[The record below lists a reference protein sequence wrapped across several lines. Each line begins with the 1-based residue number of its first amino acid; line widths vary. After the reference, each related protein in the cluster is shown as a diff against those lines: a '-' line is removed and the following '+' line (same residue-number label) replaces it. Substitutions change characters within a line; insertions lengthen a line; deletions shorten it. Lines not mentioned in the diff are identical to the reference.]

1 MRLTPIAAMAWAVL
15 IGTTAAWGQDF
26 RVETDVFLDNREKSA
41 PAAQYLTLFVGGR
54 VYDFMY
60 EEPKEIIIY
69 DVKGE
74 RFLLLAPDRR
84 EQATLTCE
92 QLLQFTAAIQAQATQ
107 SRDEDI
113 RFLANP
119 SFDVRHDPSTQRVT
133 LASKRLQYAAIPSA
147 VAPPNDGVV
156 RRYRNFADWYAR
168 MNGVRFGNMP
178 PFARMELNAQLESR
192 GLIPGEV
199 IKTMHPRAVFDK
211 ETEVR
216 SKHLFTWRVLPSD
229 QKRIEEADSY
239 LSTFKHV
246 EPGVYLKWP
255 ARTAKKTN

>member
-1 MRLTPIAAMAWAVL
+1 MRLAPIAALAWAVAV
-15 IGTTAAWGQDF
+15 GTTSLVLGQDF
-26 RVETDVFLDNREKSA
+26 RVETDVFLDADKNK

-60 EEPKEIIIY
+60 EEPKEITIY

-84 EQATLTCE
+84 EQTTLTCE
-92 QLLQFTAAIQAQATQ
+92 QLLQFTAAIQAQASQ

-119 SFDVRHDPSTQRVT
+119 SFDVQFDSRTNAIT
-133 LASKRLQYAAIPSA
+133 LLSKRLKYTALPSA
-147 VAPPNDGVV
+147 IEPPNESVV

-168 MNGVRFGNMP
+168 MNGVRLGNMP
-178 PFARMELNAQLESR
+178 PFARMELNAQLEAR
-192 GLIPGEV
+192 GMIPGEV
-199 IKTMHPRAVFDK
+199 IKTMTPRAVFEK
-211 ETEVR
+211 ETSVR
-216 SKHLFTWRVLPSD
+216 SKHLFTWRILPSD

-239 LSTFKHV
+239 ISTFKHV
-246 EPGVYLKWP
+246 DPSVYLKWP
-255 ARTAKKTN
+255 ARVSKRTD